1 MPAQQLKQQLS
12 LLQALQATLEQETAC
27 LKDKEFKNLTNLLQ
41 EKQNTLQAI
50 ADLEKALASEQI
62 QLAILA
68 DDQLI
73 ALKKS
78 IDEQLLIC
86 QRLNDINGRLVQL
99 SMKSNKHLMQLL
111 TQASGKNTVTYDQK
125 GTLNA
130 ASLLGKNIK
139 A

>member
-99 SMKSNKHLMQLL
+99 SMKSNKNLMQLL